1 MSYIAVVGLGSI
13 GHRHLRN
20 CRRLFPQH
28 QLIAVSSSGRTPKE
42 AIEADIVLADLARL
56 QEYDLSLVIIASPA
70 IFHHLHLAQ
79 LPTDLSCPLLIE
91 KPIADS
97 AEHVR
102 EIEHFSHQ
110 YAGKIAVGYCLRF
123 LPAAKTLKSLIACQQ
138 YGAIKRVTVKAHSYL
153 PQWRPDK
160 DYRDSVSAQKRLGG
174 GALLEL
180 SHELD
185 YLAWFFGSLSI
196 KSAEV
201 HQSNLLEI
209 DVEDS
214 AHVQL
219 SGEQIE
225 IIELSLSFV
234 SQESQRYCIVECEQ
248 ADIYW
253 DLLNNTVTIKTNNAT
268 EVIYDGVNYDR
279 NNMYLDMTNCLYQQN
294 EISENEKLASVT
306 SAASTVALI
315 EKIKQLGKLD

>member
-20 CRRLFPQH
+20 CRKLFPQH
-28 QLIAVSSSGRTPKE
+28 RLIAVSSSGRTPTE
-42 AIEADIVLADLARL
+42 TIEADVVLVDLVHL
-56 QEYDLSLVIIASPA
+56 QEYELDLVIIASPA
-70 IFHHLHLAQ
+70 SFHHLHLTE
-79 LPTDLSCPLLIE
+79 LPAEMSCPILIE

-102 EIEHFSHQ
+102 EVERFSRE
-110 YAGKIAVGYCLRF
+110 YPGKIAVGYCLRF
-123 LPAAKTLKSLIACQQ
+123 LPAAQKVKNIIACKQ
-138 YGAIKRVTVKAHSYL
+138 YGTVKRVDAKAHSYL
-153 PQWRPDK
+153 PNWRPNK
-160 DYRDSVSAQKRLGG
+160 DYRHSVSAQKLLGG

-185 YLAWFFGSLSI
+185 YIAWLLGPLSVE
-196 KSAEV
+196 SAEV
-201 HQSNLLEI
+201 NQSNQLEI
-209 DVEDS
+209 DVEDG

-219 SGEQIE
+219 LGEQSE
-225 IIELSLSFV
+225 IIELSLSFA
-234 SQESQRYCIVECEQ
+234 SQENQRYCLIECEQ
-248 ADIYW
+248 ADIHW
-253 DLLNNTVTIKTNNAT
+253 DLLNNSVTIKTNNAT
-268 EVIYDGVNYDR
+268 EVIYDDASYDR

-315 EKIKQLGKLD
+315 EKIKQQGKLD